1 MISGIFWFLS
11 YTPFAV
17 TAQNYDTMSAGTK
30 WGLSVFSNSGM
41 SIGFQIM
48 MRHEGTGVGV
58 QWSNLFTPVSQDD
71 NFTVGNTLIMLIVD
85 AVLYLLIALYV
96 EKIKPGDYGV
106 AEPWYFLFTKSFW
119 CKSSR
124 TSDDNNTV
132 NDLRISSLKIHNMEP
147 DPREKSAGVEIK
159 NLRKVF
165 SNKKVA
171 VKGLHLNM
179 YEDQITVLL
188 GHNGAGKTTTMSM
201 LTGMIPPTSGT
212 ALINGRDIRTDLD
225 GVRDSLGLCPQ
236 HNILFDELTVKEHII
251 FFSRLKGLNK
261 KEVNAEVDKYVDLI
275 ELRDKINAQSKTLSG
290 GMKRKLSVAISLCGG
305 SKVVLCD
312 EPTSVSNAI
321 KR

>member
-1 MISGIFWFLS
+1 MISGIFWFLC

-17 TAQNYDTMSAGTK
+17 TAQSYDTMSAGAK
-30 WGLSVFSNSGM
+30 WGLCIFSNSGM
-41 SIGFQIM
+41 AIGFQIM
-48 MRHEGTGVGV
+48 MRHEGTGEGV
-58 QWSNLFTPVSQDD
+58 QWHNLFKPVSQDD
-71 NFTVGNTLIMLIVD
+71 TFTVGNTLVMLIVD
-85 AVLYLLIALYV
+85 AVIYLLIALYV

-106 AEPWYFLFTKSFW
+106 AEPWYFLFTKSYW
-119 CKSSR
+119 CKSSK
-124 TSDDNNTV
+124 TTDTHTENGF
-132 NDLRISSLKIHNMEP
+132 RISSLNIHNMEP
-147 DPREKSAGVEIK
+147 DPRDKEAGVEIK

-171 VKGLHLNM
+171 VKGLRLNM

-212 ALINGRDIRTDLD
+212 ALINGKDIRTDID

-236 HNILFDELTVKEHII
+236 HNILFDELTVREHIV
-251 FFSRLKGLNK
+251 FFSRLKGLDK
-261 KEVNAEVDKYVDLI
+261 KAVKNEVNKYVDLI

-312 EPTSVSNAI
+312 EPTSV
-321 KR
+321 RL